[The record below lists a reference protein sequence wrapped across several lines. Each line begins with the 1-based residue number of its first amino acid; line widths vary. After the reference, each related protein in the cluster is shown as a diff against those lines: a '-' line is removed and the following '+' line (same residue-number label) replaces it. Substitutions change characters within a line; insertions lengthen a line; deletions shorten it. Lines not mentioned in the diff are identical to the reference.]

1 MSRSSRTSELLSE
14 LAGTIR
20 DRAAMRLRVEADRSG
35 QRSEARFIIAFSA
48 VAITGVLIFGRDSEF
63 LDAYDDASGQLVFGF
78 VVACFALGGWWM
90 ARLTR
95 FERPARFL
103 SISEERVMLL
113 VDRRGLCVRRRAV
126 DRRLRHLARAAE
138 AGRGPRRAQRGV
150 AWPAGV
156 RVGRRAAAVGLT
168 LDGTLAGQ
176 AIEGE
181 HACRRADGLGSGARR
196 PAARGLRRIRGVD
209 HLVRR
214 ATRPDRC
221 GASLPSP
228 GTRLPMVVP
237 LWGMLFGA
245 AVGWF
250 LPRLLLRSEAATART
265 DFRHALGAYLDVL
278 VLLLAA
284 QEGPESAMDLA
295 AQAGQ
300 GPAFAELRRAVWQA
314 RLAGEPVWDTLDD
327 LGRRLRIA
335 ELREV
340 AAAGSLA
347 GESGAAVRQSL
358 TAKAR
363 SLRQAALAEAETTA
377 RKKSQALFGPL
388 VLMGLG
394 FVIFLIYPMLT
405 NLSFGG

>member
-1 MSRSSRTSELLSE
+1 
-14 LAGTIR
+14 
-20 DRAAMRLRVEADRSG
+20 
-35 QRSEARFIIAFSA
+35 
-48 VAITGVLIFGRDSEF
+48 
-63 LDAYDDASGQLVFGF
+63 
-78 VVACFALGGWWM
+78 M
-90 ARLTR
+90 A
-95 FERPARFL
+95 
-103 SISEERVMLL
+103 
-113 VDRRGLCVRRRAV
+113 
-126 DRRLRHLARAAE
+126 
-138 AGRGPRRAQRGV
+138 
-150 AWPAGV
+150 
-156 RVGRRAAAVGLT
+156 
-168 LDGTLAGQ
+168 
-176 AIEGE
+176 
-181 HACRRADGLGSGARR
+181 
-196 PAARGLRRIRGVD
+196 
-209 HLVRR
+209 
-214 ATRPDRC
+214 
-221 GASLPSP
+221 
-228 GTRLPMVVP
+228 GTRLPFVVP
-237 LWGMLFGA
+237 VWVMLFGA
-245 AVGWF
+245 VVGWF
-250 LPRLLLRSEAATART
+250 LPRLLLRAEAAEART

-314 RLAGEPVWDTLDD
+314 RLAGEPVWDTLDE

-377 RKKSQALFGPL
+377 RKQSQALFGPL

-394 FVIFLIYPMLT
+394 FVVFLIYPLLT

>member
-1 MSRSSRTSELLSE
+1 MVLIVAVACVFAAGLWIVVSAVWPAPRRLGAALNELNAMSRGRPTFVSSAGYQPSISLAMGRWLVKRLKASTLADEQTASDLELVGRPLEVYAGSVALTTVFGALLGPILWVFTV
-14 LAGTIR
+14 LAGT
-20 DRAAMRLRVEADRSG
+20 
-35 QRSEARFIIAFSA
+35 
-48 VAITGVLIFGRDSEF
+48 
-63 LDAYDDASGQLVFGF
+63 
-78 VVACFALGGWWM
+78 
-90 ARLTR
+90 
-95 FERPARFL
+95 
-103 SISEERVMLL
+103 
-113 VDRRGLCVRRRAV
+113 
-126 DRRLRHLARAAE
+126 
-138 AGRGPRRAQRGV
+138 
-150 AWPAGV
+150 
-156 RVGRRAAAVGLT
+156 GLT
-168 LDGTLAGQ
+168 
-176 AIEGE
+176 
-181 HACRRADGLGSGARR
+181 
-196 PAARGLRRIRGVD
+196 V
-209 HLVRR
+209 
-214 ATRPDRC
+214 
-221 GASLPSP
+221 
-228 GTRLPMVVP
+228 VVP

-250 LPRLLLRSEAATART
+250 LPRLLLRSEAAEARR
-265 DFRHALGAYLDVL
+265 DFRHALGAYLDIL

-295 AQAGQ
+295 AEAGQ

-314 RLAGEPVWDTLDD
+314 RLAGEPVWNTFDD
-327 LGRRLRIA
+327 LGRRLRIT

>member
-1 MSRSSRTSELLSE
+1 MS
-14 LAGTIR
+14 
-20 DRAAMRLRVEADRSG
+20 
-35 QRSEARFIIAFSA
+35 
-48 VAITGVLIFGRDSEF
+48 
-63 LDAYDDASGQLVFGF
+63 
-78 VVACFALGGWWM
+78 
-90 ARLTR
+90 
-95 FERPARFL
+95 
-103 SISEERVMLL
+103 
-113 VDRRGLCVRRRAV
+113 
-126 DRRLRHLARAAE
+126 
-138 AGRGPRRAQRGV
+138 
-150 AWPAGV
+150 
-156 RVGRRAAAVGLT
+156 
-168 LDGTLAGQ
+168 
-176 AIEGE
+176 
-181 HACRRADGLGSGARR
+181 
-196 PAARGLRRIRGVD
+196 
-209 HLVRR
+209 
-214 ATRPDRC
+214 
-221 GASLPSP
+221 
-228 GTRLPMVVP
+228 GTRLPVVVP
-237 LWGMLFGA
+237 VWALMFGA
-245 AVGWF
+245 GFGWF
-250 LPRLLLRSEAATART
+250 LPRLLLRAEAAKARA

-314 RLAGEPVWDTLDD
+314 RLAGEPVWDTLDV
-327 LGRRLRIA
+327 LGRRLRIT

-363 SLRQAALAEAETTA
+363 SLRQTALAEAETVA

>member
-1 MSRSSRTSELLSE
+1 
-14 LAGTIR
+14 
-20 DRAAMRLRVEADRSG
+20 
-35 QRSEARFIIAFSA
+35 
-48 VAITGVLIFGRDSEF
+48 
-63 LDAYDDASGQLVFGF
+63 
-78 VVACFALGGWWM
+78 
-90 ARLTR
+90 
-95 FERPARFL
+95 
-103 SISEERVMLL
+103 MLL
-113 VDRRGLCVRRRAV
+113 VVALACMFAGGVWALASAV
-126 DRRLRHLARAAE
+126 WPAPRPLGTALDELNAV
-138 AGRGPRRAQRGV
+138 GRGRPMFV
-150 AWPAGV
+150 PAEGRDPTLSLAIGRWLV
-156 RVGRRAAAVGLT
+156 KRTKTSTLTDEQTAADLELVGRPLEVYAGSVAVTSIFGALLGPALWMLAAV
-168 LDGTLAGQ
+168 A
-176 AIEGE
+176 
-181 HACRRADGLGSGARR
+181 
-196 PAARGLRRIRGVD
+196 
-209 HLVRR
+209 
-214 ATRPDRC
+214 
-221 GASLPSP
+221 
-228 GTRLPMVVP
+228 GTRLPVIVP
-237 LWGMLFGA
+237 LWGLLFGA

-250 LPRLLLRSEAATART
+250 LPRLVLRAEAAQART

-284 QEGPESAMDLA
+284 QEGPESALDLA

-314 RLAGEPVWDTLDD
+314 RLAGEPLWETLDD
-327 LGRRLRIA
+327 LGRRLRIT

-340 AAAGSLA
+340 AAAGALA

>member
-1 MSRSSRTSELLSE
+1 MPLLVAVACLFAGGLWIVVSAVWPAPRRLAAALDELNGAARSGRSFVSFA
-14 LAGTIR
+14 LADEQTASDLDVVGRPLEVHAGSVALTTIFGAFVGPILWGL
-20 DRAAMRLRVEADRSG
+20 AAMS
-35 QRSEARFIIAFSA
+35 
-48 VAITGVLIFGRDSEF
+48 
-63 LDAYDDASGQLVFGF
+63 
-78 VVACFALGGWWM
+78 
-90 ARLTR
+90 
-95 FERPARFL
+95 
-103 SISEERVMLL
+103 
-113 VDRRGLCVRRRAV
+113 
-126 DRRLRHLARAAE
+126 
-138 AGRGPRRAQRGV
+138 
-150 AWPAGV
+150 
-156 RVGRRAAAVGLT
+156 
-168 LDGTLAGQ
+168 
-176 AIEGE
+176 
-181 HACRRADGLGSGARR
+181 
-196 PAARGLRRIRGVD
+196 
-209 HLVRR
+209 
-214 ATRPDRC
+214 
-221 GASLPSP
+221 
-228 GTRLPMVVP
+228 GTRLPVIVP
-237 LWGMLFGA
+237 VWGLVFGA

-250 LPRLLLRSEAATART
+250 LPRLLLRAEAAEART

-314 RLAGEPVWDTLDD
+314 RLAGEPVWDTLDE
-327 LGRRLRIA
+327 LGRRLRIS

-363 SLRQAALAEAETTA
+363 SLRQAALAEAETVA

-388 VLMGLG
+388 VLMGFG

>member
-1 MSRSSRTSELLSE
+1 
-14 LAGTIR
+14 
-20 DRAAMRLRVEADRSG
+20 
-35 QRSEARFIIAFSA
+35 
-48 VAITGVLIFGRDSEF
+48 
-63 LDAYDDASGQLVFGF
+63 
-78 VVACFALGGWWM
+78 
-90 ARLTR
+90 
-95 FERPARFL
+95 
-103 SISEERVMLL
+103 MLL
-113 VDRRGLCVRRRAV
+113 VVAVACVFAGGLWIVASAV
-126 DRRLRHLARAAE
+126 WPAPRRL
-138 AGRGPRRAQRGV
+138 GV
-150 AWPAGV
+150 ALDELNAVSCGRPAFVSADGYSPSFSLSI
-156 RVGRRAAAVGLT
+156 GRWLVKRLKATTLADEQTASDLELVSRPLEVYAGSVALTTIFGALLGPILWGLAAA
-168 LDGTLAGQ
+168 
-176 AIEGE
+176 
-181 HACRRADGLGSGARR
+181 S
-196 PAARGLRRIRGVD
+196 
-209 HLVRR
+209 
-214 ATRPDRC
+214 
-221 GASLPSP
+221 
-228 GTRLPMVVP
+228 GTRLPVVVP
-237 LWGMLFGA
+237 VWGMVFGA
-245 AVGWF
+245 VVGWF
-250 LPRLLLRSEAATART
+250 LPRLLLRSEAAAART

-314 RLAGEPVWDTLDD
+314 RLAGDPVWNTLDD
-327 LGRRLRIA
+327 LGRRLRVT

-340 AAAGSLA
+340 AAAGALA

>member
-1 MSRSSRTSELLSE
+1 
-14 LAGTIR
+14 
-20 DRAAMRLRVEADRSG
+20 
-35 QRSEARFIIAFSA
+35 
-48 VAITGVLIFGRDSEF
+48 
-63 LDAYDDASGQLVFGF
+63 
-78 VVACFALGGWWM
+78 
-90 ARLTR
+90 
-95 FERPARFL
+95 
-103 SISEERVMLL
+103 MLL
-113 VDRRGLCVRRRAV
+113 VVALACVFAGGLWIVASAV
-126 DRRLRHLARAAE
+126 WPAPRRLGIALDDLNAASRGRPAFVSADGYSPSLSLSMGRWLVKRLKASTLADEQTASDLE
-138 AGRGPRRAQRGV
+138 L
-150 AWPAGV
+150 
-156 RVGRRAAAVGLT
+156 VGRPLEVYAGSVALTTIFGALLGPILWGLAAF
-168 LDGTLAGQ
+168 
-176 AIEGE
+176 
-181 HACRRADGLGSGARR
+181 S
-196 PAARGLRRIRGVD
+196 
-209 HLVRR
+209 
-214 ATRPDRC
+214 
-221 GASLPSP
+221 
-228 GTRLPMVVP
+228 GTRLPVVVP
-237 LWGMLFGA
+237 VWAMVFGA
-245 AVGWF
+245 VVGWF
-250 LPRLLLRSEAATART
+250 LPRLLLRSEAAEART

-314 RLAGEPVWDTLDD
+314 RLAGDPVWNTFDD
-327 LGRRLRIA
+327 LGRRVRVT

-340 AAAGSLA
+340 AAAGALA

>member
-1 MSRSSRTSELLSE
+1 MLLLVGVACACAGGLWIVATAVWPAPRRLGAALDELNAAPRSRPTFVSADAMQPTWSLSMGRWLVRHLKATTLADEQSAADLELVGRPLE
-14 LAGTIR
+14 VYAGSVALTTIFGALLGPTLWAL
-20 DRAAMRLRVEADRSG
+20 AAMS
-35 QRSEARFIIAFSA
+35 
-48 VAITGVLIFGRDSEF
+48 
-63 LDAYDDASGQLVFGF
+63 
-78 VVACFALGGWWM
+78 
-90 ARLTR
+90 
-95 FERPARFL
+95 
-103 SISEERVMLL
+103 
-113 VDRRGLCVRRRAV
+113 
-126 DRRLRHLARAAE
+126 
-138 AGRGPRRAQRGV
+138 
-150 AWPAGV
+150 
-156 RVGRRAAAVGLT
+156 
-168 LDGTLAGQ
+168 
-176 AIEGE
+176 
-181 HACRRADGLGSGARR
+181 
-196 PAARGLRRIRGVD
+196 
-209 HLVRR
+209 
-214 ATRPDRC
+214 
-221 GASLPSP
+221 
-228 GTRLPMVVP
+228 GTRLPIVVP
-237 LWGMLFGA
+237 VWGLLFFA

-250 LPRLLLRSEAATART
+250 LPRLLLRSEAAAART

-327 LGRRLRIA
+327 LGRRLRIT

-405 NLSFGG
+405 NLSFGA